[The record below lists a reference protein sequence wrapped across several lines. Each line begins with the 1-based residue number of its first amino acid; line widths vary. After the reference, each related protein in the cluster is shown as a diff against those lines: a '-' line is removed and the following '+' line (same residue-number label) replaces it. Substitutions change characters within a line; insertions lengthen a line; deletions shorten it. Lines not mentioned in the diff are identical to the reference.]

1 MDSILRELL
10 LQLFFSFFFTY
21 KGKQMIRKVSVKYNH
36 KLLKRPIK
44 ERVVILRSLSM
55 AFIIW
60 I

>member
-1 MDSILRELL
+1 
-10 LQLFFSFFFTY
+10 
-21 KGKQMIRKVSVKYNH
+21 MIRKVSVKYNH
-36 KLLKRPIK
+36 KLLKRPIR